1 MIKLAILSIDS
12 TKKVRNHTAAH
23 FLRVTIPQYQI
34 SVKLAGAPGSPSMS
48 GMPGPT
54 GFKQPDAAYERFVE
68 QKEILRATTAVI
80 SALSPVSQTVL
91 KGMIDGLPEHTIAYK
106 AGYGHSQYYDT
117 IRPRALHDFA
127 SFYPLDHFDEAD
139 TLI

>member
-1 MIKLAILSIDS
+1 
-12 TKKVRNHTAAH
+12 
-23 FLRVTIPQYQI
+23 
-34 SVKLAGAPGSPSMS
+34 MS

-68 QKEILRATTAVI
+68 AKEIIRTTNAII
-80 SALSPVSQTVL
+80 SALSPTSQIVI
-91 KGMIDGLPEHTIAYK
+91 KGMIKGLPEHSIAYQ
-106 AGYGHSQYYDT
+106 AGYGHSQYYST

-139 TLI
+139 SL